1 MGVQDAYQ
9 SYAPGSQ
16 GERSAGQYSAYRHSG
31 PMDSALLNGRHGS
44 HGCVSSDHLDD
55 ALLFPH
61 QPSDGADHTDNAGS
75 AAASLD
81 RKRKTEEA
89 DVAVIDLTGDS
100 PPSSSKRQ
108 RPPATPKRKR
118 KYNLS
123 HTESDERNG
132 IRYQE
137 TIRHATKR
145 TISQARNGTEEV
157 PKSIAKHARKGRS
170 KDADKEA
177 QSHAAEDTGENP
189 KKQKKAK
196 QDGEKRL
203 RRWRS
208 HAPSAYQE
216 IRNRALT
223 QRMFALDRQRSNDNP
238 EHPSETISLAGTTGN
253 VYTICIDKVPT
264 CNCPYAKKGNQCKH
278 VVYVL
283 SRVLR
288 APSEL
293 EYQLA
298 FTSSEL
304 RDIFANAPLLPS
316 ETASNDAQDGNRK
329 PVEGEC
335 PICCNDFEPGSSET
349 IVYCRA
355 ACGNN
360 VHKDCF
366 AQWAATKRGQTIT
379 CPFCRSPWQDDE
391 ANLPEIAKGASTN
404 AEGYVNVASQ
414 LGLSGRR
421 DYSTYNSYWVRGQAR
436 RGRIAWNEDGVMDH
450 EY

>member
-1 MGVQDAYQ
+1 MGVQDPYQ
-9 SYAPGSQ
+9 AYAPGSS
-16 GERSAGQYSAYRHSG
+16 GERSAAQYSAYRQSG

-44 HGCVSSDHLDD
+44 HGYISSDHPHD
-55 ALLFPH
+55 ARLFPH
-61 QPSDGADHTDNAGS
+61 RTSSQGEHAGN
-75 AAASLD
+75 AASASASMT
-81 RKRKTEEA
+81 RKRKAEQA
-89 DVAVIDLTGDS
+89 DVAVIDLTGNS
-100 PPSSSKRQ
+100 PPPKRQ
-108 RPPATPKRKR
+108 RPSVAPKRTR
-118 KYNLS
+118 KHNIS
-123 HTESDERNG
+123 DTESDERNASKYEEY
-132 IRYQE
+132 R
-137 TIRHATKR
+137 RATKR
-145 TISQARNGTEEV
+145 TTSQARTGTQEQ
-157 PKSIAKHARKGRS
+157 PKRIANLSGKGRS
-170 KDADKEA
+170 KDADQMT
-177 QSHAAEDTGENP
+177 QSRATEDTGEKP

-203 RRWRS
+203 RKWRA

-223 QRMFALDRQRSNDNP
+223 QRMFALDRQRSNENP

-253 VYTICIDKVPT
+253 VYTICVDKVPT
-264 CNCPYAKKGNQCKH
+264 CNCPHAKKGNQCKH

-288 APSEL
+288 APPEL

-304 RDIFANAPLLPS
+304 RDIFANAPPLPS

-335 PICCNDFEPGSSET
+335 PICCNDFEQGSSET
-349 IVYCRA
+349 IVYCKA

-360 VHKDCF
+360 IHKNCF

-391 ANLPEIAKGASTN
+391 ANLPEIAKGASRN

-421 DYSTYNSYWVRGQAR
+421 DYSTYNSFWVRGQAR
-436 RGRIAWNEDGVMDH
+436 RGRVAWDEDGVMDH

>member
-9 SYAPGSQ
+9 LYASGSQ
-16 GERSAGQYSAYRHSG
+16 GERSAGQYSAYPQSG
-31 PMDSALLNGRHGS
+31 PIPSALLNGSHGS
-44 HGCVSSDHLDD
+44 HGYIPSDHPN
-55 ALLFPH
+55 AHSLFPH
-61 QPSDGADHTDNAGS
+61 QPSYQYAPTSS
-75 AAASLD
+75 AASATASLE
-81 RKRKTEEA
+81 RKRKAEEA

-100 PPSSSKRQ
+100 PPPKRQ
-108 RPPATPKRKR
+108 RPSVTPKRTR

-123 HTESDERNG
+123 DTESNERNG
-132 IRYQE
+132 GRYKGSD
-137 TIRHATKR
+137 RHATKR
-145 TISQARNGTEEV
+145 TTSQARTCTEEE
-157 PKSIAKHARKGRS
+157 PKSISNNAGKGQS
-170 KDADKEA
+170 KAADKTA
-177 QSHAAEDTGENP
+177 KSPAAEEIGEKP
-189 KKQKKAK
+189 KKKMAK

-203 RRWRS
+203 RRWRA
-208 HAPSAYQE
+208 HASSAYQE

-223 QRMFALDRQRSNDNP
+223 QRMFALDRQRSNNNP

-264 CNCPYAKKGNQCKH
+264 CNCPHAKKGNQCKH

-288 APSEL
+288 APPDL

-304 RDIFANAPLLPS
+304 RDIFTNAPPLPS
-316 ETASNDAQDGNRK
+316 ETASSDAQDGNRK
-329 PVEGEC
+329 PLEGEC
-335 PICCNDFEPGSSET
+335 PICCNDFEPDSSET
-349 IVYCRA
+349 IVYCKA

-360 VHKDCF
+360 IHKDCF

-391 ANLPEIAKGASTN
+391 ANLPAIAKGASKN
-404 AEGYVNVASQ
+404 AEGYINMASQ

-421 DYSTYNSYWVRGQAR
+421 DYSTYNSFWVRGQAR
-436 RGRIAWNEDGVMDH
+436 RGRVAWDEDGVMDH

>member
-1 MGVQDAYQ
+1 MQYPYQ
-9 SYAPGSQ
+9 PYASGSR
-16 GERSAGQYSAYRHSG
+16 GKRSASQYSTYSQSG
-31 PMDSALLNGRHGS
+31 LIPSALLNGHHGS
-44 HGCVSSDHLDD
+44 HGYIPSDHRIDPN
-55 ALLFPH
+55 AHSMPH
-61 QPSDGADHTDNAGS
+61 QPSYETASISKAAS
-75 AAASLD
+75 AAASQE
-81 RKRKTEEA
+81 RKRKAEEA
-89 DVAVIDLTGDS
+89 DVPVIDLTADS
-100 PPSSSKRQ
+100 PPPKRQ
-108 RPPATPKRKR
+108 RPSAIPKRTR
-118 KYNLS
+118 RYNLS
-123 HTESDERNG
+123 DTESDERNG
-132 IRYQE
+132 RRQQGSNRR
-137 TIRHATKR
+137 TAKS
-145 TISQARNGTEEV
+145 TISQARTSIEV
-157 PKSIAKHARKGRS
+157 EPNSTAKHSGKGRS
-170 KDADKEA
+170 KNADK
-177 QSHAAEDTGENP
+177 SHAAEDAGDSP
-189 KKQKKAK
+189 QKKKKAK

-203 RRWRS
+203 RRWRA

-264 CNCPYAKKGNQCKH
+264 CNCPHAKKGNQCKH

-288 APSEL
+288 APPEL

-298 FTSSEL
+298 FTSAEL
-304 RDIFANAPLLPS
+304 RDIFTNAPPLPS

-349 IVYCRA
+349 IVYCKA

-360 VHKDCF
+360 IHKDCF

-379 CPFCRSPWQDDE
+379 CPFCRSPWQDDG
-391 ANLPEIAKGASTN
+391 AKLPEIAKGASTN

-421 DYSTYNSYWVRGQAR
+421 DYSTYNSFWVRGQAR
-436 RGRIAWNEDGVMDH
+436 RGRLAWDEDGVMDH

>member
-1 MGVQDAYQ
+1 
-9 SYAPGSQ
+9 
-16 GERSAGQYSAYRHSG
+16 
-31 PMDSALLNGRHGS
+31 MDSALLNGRHGS
-44 HGCVSSDHLDD
+44 HGYVPSDQVNDNVPS
-55 ALLFPH
+55 FPH
-61 QPSDGADHTDNAGS
+61 QPSYQYAPTSSAAS
-75 AAASLD
+75 AAASLE
-81 RKRKTEEA
+81 RKRKAEDA

-100 PPSSSKRQ
+100 PPPKRQ
-108 RPPATPKRKR
+108 RPSATPKRTR
-118 KYNLS
+118 KHNIS
-123 HTESDERNG
+123 DTESDERNSF
-132 IRYQE
+132 
-137 TIRHATKR
+137 RHKEPNRIATER
-145 TISQARNGTEEV
+145 ATSQARTGTEKE
-157 PKSIAKHARKGRS
+157 PKSIANLSGKRRS
-170 KDADKEA
+170 KDTDEGVQSNAADGP
-177 QSHAAEDTGENP
+177 GENS
-189 KKQKKAK
+189 KKKKAK

-203 RRWRS
+203 RRWRA

-216 IRNRALT
+216 IRSRALT
-223 QRMFALDRQRSNDNP
+223 QLMFALDRQRSNDNL

-253 VYTICIDKVPT
+253 VYTIRIDKVPT
-264 CNCPYAKKGNQCKH
+264 CDCPHAKKGNQCKH

-288 APSEL
+288 APPEL

-304 RDIFANAPLLPS
+304 RDIFAKAPPLPS

-349 IVYCRA
+349 IVYCKA

-360 VHKDCF
+360 IHGGCF
-366 AQWAATKRGQTIT
+366 AQWAATKQGQTIT

-404 AEGYVNVASQ
+404 AEGYVNVASP

-436 RGRIAWNEDGVMDH
+436 RGRIAWDEDGVVDH

>member
-1 MGVQDAYQ
+1 MGVQDTYQ
-9 SYAPGSQ
+9 PYASGSQ
-16 GERSAGQYSAYRHSG
+16 GERSASQYSAYPQSG
-31 PMDSALLNGRHGS
+31 LIPSALLNGS
-44 HGCVSSDHLDD
+44 HGYVSSDHSRDPNTPSV
-55 ALLFPH
+55 PH
-61 QPSDGADHTDNAGS
+61 QPSYQHTPTGS
-75 AAASLD
+75 AASAAVSLE
-81 RKRKTEEA
+81 RKRKAEGA

-100 PPSSSKRQ
+100 PPPKRQ
-108 RPPATPKRKR
+108 RPSATPKRTR

-123 HTESDERNG
+123 DTESDERNG
-132 IRYQE
+132 IRPVKSN
-137 TIRHATKR
+137 RRATKS
-145 TISQARNGTEEV
+145 TISQGRNITEEE
-157 PKSIAKHARKGRS
+157 PKSITKHAGKGRS
-170 KDADKEA
+170 KNADKSA
-177 QSHAAEDTGENP
+177 QSHITEDTGVKP
-189 KKQKKAK
+189 KKKKAK

-203 RRWRS
+203 RRWRA

-253 VYTICIDKVPT
+253 VYTIHIDKVPT
-264 CNCPYAKKGNQCKH
+264 CNCPHAKKGNQCKH

-288 APSEL
+288 APPEL

-304 RDIFANAPLLPS
+304 RDIFANAPPLPS
-316 ETASNDAQDGNRK
+316 ETASNHSQDGNRK

-335 PICCNDFEPGSSET
+335 PICCNDFEPTSSET
-349 IVYCRA
+349 IVYCKA

-360 VHKDCF
+360 IHKDCF
-366 AQWAATKRGQTIT
+366 AQWAATKRGKTIT

-391 ANLPEIAKGASTN
+391 ANLPEIAKGASRN
-404 AEGYVNVASQ
+404 VEGYVNVASQ

-421 DYSTYNSYWVRGQAR
+421 DYSTYNSFWVRGQAR
-436 RGRIAWNEDGVMDH
+436 RGRLAWDEDGTMDH

>member
-1 MGVQDAYQ
+1 MGVRDPYQ
-9 SYAPGSQ
+9 PYASGSQ
-16 GERSAGQYSAYRHSG
+16 GERSISQYSAYPQSG
-31 PMDSALLNGRHGS
+31 LIPSALLNGPHGS
-44 HGCVSSDHLDD
+44 HGYVSSDHPNNEC
-55 ALLFPH
+55 LFPH
-61 QPSDGADHTDNAGS
+61 QPSYQYTPTSS
-75 AAASLD
+75 AASATAFLE
-81 RKRKTEEA
+81 RKRKAEEA

-100 PPSSSKRQ
+100 PPPKRQ
-108 RPPATPKRKR
+108 RPSATPKRTR
-118 KYNLS
+118 KHNLS
-123 HTESDERNG
+123 DTESDERKG
-132 IRYQE
+132 IRPVGPN
-137 TIRHATKR
+137 RRATKP
-145 TISQARNGTEEV
+145 TISQGRHITEEE
-157 PKSIAKHARKGRS
+157 PKSITKHAGRGRS
-170 KDADKEA
+170 RNSDKTTPL
-177 QSHAAEDTGENP
+177 HAAEDTGEKP
-189 KKQKKAK
+189 KKKKKAK

-203 RRWRS
+203 RRWRA

-223 QRMFALDRQRSNDNP
+223 QRMFALDRQRSNDNL

-253 VYTICIDKVPT
+253 VYTIRIDKVPT
-264 CNCPYAKKGNQCKH
+264 CDCPYAKKGNQCKH

-288 APSEL
+288 APPNL

-298 FTSSEL
+298 FISSEL
-304 RDIFANAPLLPS
+304 RDIFANAPPLPS
-316 ETASNDAQDGNRK
+316 ETACNDAQDCNRK

-349 IVYCRA
+349 IVYCKT

-360 VHKDCF
+360 IHKDCF

-391 ANLPEIAKGASTN
+391 ANLPEIAKGASRN

-421 DYSTYNSYWVRGQAR
+421 DYSTYNSFWVRGQAR
-436 RGRIAWNEDGVMDH
+436 RGRLARDEDGVMDH

>member
-1 MGVQDAYQ
+1 MGVQDLHQ
-9 SYAPGSQ
+9 PHAPGSS
-16 GERSAGQYSAYRHSG
+16 GERSAAQYSAYRQSG

-44 HGCVSSDHLDD
+44 HGYVSSDPVDD
-55 ALLFPH
+55 HAPLFPH
-61 QPSDGADHTDNAGS
+61 QPSSQADHTNNAAS
-75 AAASLD
+75 AAVFLE
-81 RKRKTEEA
+81 RKRKAEEA

-100 PPSSSKRQ
+100 PPPKRQ
-108 RPPATPKRKR
+108 RPSATPKRTR

-123 HTESDERNG
+123 DTESDERNG
-132 IRYQE
+132 IRYKE
-137 TIRHATKR
+137 LNSNATKHNTSRAR
-145 TISQARNGTEEV
+145 TGTEEQ
-157 PKSIAKHARKGRS
+157 PKRIANIPGKRRS
-170 KDADKEA
+170 KDADKAA
-177 QSHAAEDTGENP
+177 QSHGAEDAGEEP
-189 KKQKKAK
+189 KKKKAK

-203 RRWRS
+203 RRWRA

-223 QRMFALDRQRSNDNP
+223 QRMFALDRNRSNENP

-264 CNCPYAKKGNQCKH
+264 CNCPHAMKGNQCKH

-304 RDIFANAPLLPS
+304 RDIFANAPPLPS
-316 ETASNDAQDGNRK
+316 EAASSDAQDGNRK

-335 PICCNDFEPGSSET
+335 PICCNDFERGSSET
-349 IVYCRA
+349 IVYCKA

-360 VHKDCF
+360 IHKDCF

-391 ANLPEIAKGASTN
+391 ANLPEIAKGASRN

-421 DYSTYNSYWVRGQAR
+421 DYSTYNSFWVRGQAR
-436 RGRIAWNEDGVMDH
+436 RGRIAWDEDGVMEH